1 MKWLKNMKE
10 TKVIHTR
17 GRVTKISGSNS
28 LNLVDNLIL
37 LALQADLS
45 L

>member
-1 MKWLKNMKE
+1 MIEKHERNKSDPY
-10 TKVIHTR
+10 TR
-17 GRVTKISGSNS
+17 KDDKISGSNS